1 MNVAIVNSHFKLG
14 GIRQS
19 LINLLY
25 ALKDRDIIIDLF
37 FLEGDIDDIRR
48 QTSDMGIRKISV
60 IEQMNAYYNRIQAQK
75 DFRSKVRKVGYG
87 LSSRIYGRLKTIKR
101 IIESVDIPS
110 EKYDVV
116 ISYSNGIWTHGEKGF
131 VGGCDFFAL
140 RLNAKCRLAW
150 IHSNPKNL
158 GITEEIGAELY
169 SQFDKIVNVS
179 YGCKDIFDGICP
191 ALINKS
197 VVIYNL
203 CGSDRIRE
211 KMMESQ
217 PYEVGFHIVTVARL
231 DNKSKRLDNLA
242 KCCHMLKEA
251 GRSFKWHVV
260 GDGND
265 LPLLKSLIQEYDI
278 ADVLVIEG
286 RKNNPY
292 PYMKNASVYVC
303 TSAYEAFPL
312 VIRESFICGTP
323 IITTPIP
330 PAREIIEVGKTGTIC
345 KGFEPKD
352 IFDEV
357 VNVMSNPSM
366 LQEMS
371 TYIAEHRSEYEDSV
385 EPFMNLLEDSL
396 NDKLS

>member
-1 MNVAIVNSHFKLG
+1 MKVAIVNSHFKLG

-25 ALKDRDIIIDLF
+25 ALRDSDIIIDLF
-37 FLEGDIDDIRR
+37 FLEGDIDEIRR
-48 QTSDMGIRKISV
+48 QTSDMGIRNISV
-60 IEQMNAYYNRIQAQK
+60 IEQMNVYYNQIQAQK
-75 DFRSKVRKVGYG
+75 DFPSKVRKVGYG
-87 LSSRIYGRLKTIKR
+87 VSSRIRGRLKTIER
-101 IIESVDIPS
+101 IIKSVDVPA

-131 VGGCDFFAL
+131 VGGCDFLAL
-140 RLNAKCRLAW
+140 KLNSKCKLAW
-150 IHSNPKNL
+150 IHSNPKIL
-158 GITEEIGAELY
+158 GITEDIGIKIY
-169 SQFDKIVNVS
+169 SRFDKIVNVS
-179 YGCKDIFDGICP
+179 YGCKEIFDAICP
-191 ALINKS
+191 DLIEKS

-203 CGSDRIRE
+203 CGSDRVSE

-217 PYEVGFHIVTVARL
+217 PYESGFHLVTVARL

-242 KCCHMLKEA
+242 KCCQLLKEA
-251 GRSFKWHVV
+251 GKAFKWHVV

-265 LPLLKSLIQEYDI
+265 RLLLESLVTEYDI
-278 ADVLVIEG
+278 ADVLIVEG

-292 PYMKNASVYVC
+292 PYMKNADLYVC

-312 VIRESFICGTP
+312 VIRESFLCGTP
-323 IITTPIP
+323 VITTPIP
-330 PAREIIEVGKTGTIC
+330 PAREIIEVNKSGVIC
-345 KGFEPKD
+345 KGFELKD

-371 TYIAEHRSEYEDSV
+371 TYISEHRQQYEDSV